1 MSEETV
7 CDLPGQGE
15 AVLAELLEARTSDIH
30 VMTGKVRPSTGGE
43 QIHAEIQIAVPGE
56 RAIAEIQYRTPD
68 GPVQH
73 QTITEKQIVVIPAGQ
88 PYRFSWLRGTDL
100 TIARI
105 APEFLKRV
113 ARACGMRAVEVVG
126 QYGAFDPVL
135 WHLGRELRA
144 ELRSHRKLD
153 STYLQSVAT
162 VLTRYLL
169 STYVTAILP
178 LDSGGLPR
186 FKLRRAI
193 EYIHDNMSS
202 DISFRDVAGHVQMS
216 PYHFAR
222 MFKQS
227 TGQSPHNYIVRCR
240 IERAK
245 TLLVE
250 ARLPIS
256 DVAFEVGYKSQSHF
270 TTCFGRLAGVTPAA
284 FRAGNQSCCPA
295 L

>member
-1 MSEETV
+1 MSEEIV
-7 CDLPGQGE
+7 CNPVGRGE
-15 AVLAELLEARTSDIH
+15 AEFAELLEARAPDIH
-30 VMTGKVRPSTGGE
+30 VMTGKVRLSTGGE
-43 QIHAEIQIAVPGE
+43 RIHSEIQIAIPGE

-68 GPVQH
+68 GRVRR
-73 QTITEKQIVVIPAGQ
+73 QTMTERQISIIPAGQ
-88 PYRFSWLRGTDL
+88 PHQFSWPRGADL

-105 APEFLKRV
+105 APDFLKRA

-144 ELRSHRKLD
+144 ELRRHRKLD
-153 STYLQSVAT
+153 STYLHSVAT
-162 VLTRYLL
+162 VLTRYLI
-169 STYVTAILP
+169 SMYVTAVLP
-178 LDSGGLPR
+178 PEGGGLPR

-193 EYIHDNMSS
+193 EYIRENMAG
-202 DISFRDVAGHVQMS
+202 DISFRDVAGHLQMS
-216 PYHFAR
+216 PHHFGR

-227 TGQSPHNYIVRCR
+227 TGQSPHNYIARCR

-250 ARLPIS
+250 SKWPIS

-270 TTCFGRLAGVTPAA
+270 TVCFGRLAGVTPAA
-284 FRAGNQSCCPA
+284 FRAGN
-295 L
+295 

>member
-1 MSEETV
+1 MSEEIV
-7 CDLPGQGE
+7 CDLLGKGE
-15 AVLAELLEARTSDIH
+15 AEFVELLEARTSDIH
-30 VMTGKVRPSTGGE
+30 VMTGKVGPSTSGE
-43 QIHAEIQIAVPGE
+43 RIHSEIQIAIPGE

-68 GPVQH
+68 GRVQR
-73 QTITEKQIVVIPAGQ
+73 QTMTEKQISIIPAGQ
-88 PYRFSWLRGTDL
+88 PYQFSWPRGADL
-100 TIARI
+100 TVARI
-105 APEFLKRV
+105 APDFLKRT

-144 ELRSHRKLD
+144 ELRRHRKLD
-153 STYLQSVAT
+153 STYLHSVAT
-162 VLTRYLL
+162 VLTRYLI
-169 STYVTAILP
+169 STYVTAVLP
-178 LDSGGLPR
+178 LESGGLPR
-186 FKLRRAI
+186 FKLRRAV
-193 EYIHDNMSS
+193 EYMHENMAG
-202 DISFRDVAGHVQMS
+202 DISFRDVARHVQMS

-250 ARLPIS
+250 AKLPIS

-284 FRAGNQSCCPA
+284 FRAGN
-295 L
+295 

>member
-1 MSEETV
+1 MSEEIV
-7 CDLPGQGE
+7 CNLLGKGE
-15 AVLAELLEARTSDIH
+15 AEFAELLEARAPDIH
-30 VMTGKVRPSTGGE
+30 VITGKVGPSTGGE
-43 QIHAEIQIAVPGE
+43 RIHSEIQIAMPGE
-56 RAIAEIQYRTPD
+56 QAIAE
-68 GPVQH
+68 
-73 QTITEKQIVVIPAGQ
+73 KQISIIPAGQ
-88 PYRFSWLRGTDL
+88 PYQFSWPRGADL
-100 TIARI
+100 TVARI
-105 APEFLKRV
+105 APDFLKRA

-144 ELRSHRKLD
+144 ELRRHRKLD
-153 STYLQSVAT
+153 STYLHSVAT
-162 VLTRYLL
+162 VLTRYLI
-169 STYVTAILP
+169 STYVTAVLP
-178 LDSGGLPR
+178 LESGGLPR
-186 FKLRRAI
+186 FKLRRAS
-193 EYIHDNMSS
+193 EYIHENMAG
-202 DISFRDVAGHVQMS
+202 DISFRDVARHVQMS

-250 ARLPIS
+250 AKLPIS

-284 FRAGNQSCCPA
+284 FRAGN
-295 L
+295 